1 MSDVLDLSFVKEYL
15 DKLDS
20 AREVLIKRSRELT
33 QMSKRVISYCLRGQM
48 DNAYEELTRLSKAYE
63 ELISALSDS
72 AELQHSQLLYS
83 VVAEYVEA
91 LTFFEVLRNG
101 KLPSVGEVKT
111 HVIPY
116 VLGLADLIGE
126 LKRYSLELVRLGKYD
141 ESMKYLKLSEGI
153 YESLTS
159 LTYPDVI
166 LPGLRRKLDIYRKV
180 IDDWKEFLLDLI
192 SRKELKDL
200 LRKHYGSV
208 NEL

>member
-1 MSDVLDLSFVKEYL
+1 MENVLDLSLVKEYL
-15 DKLDS
+15 DRLDS

-33 QMSKRVISYCLRGQM
+33 QSSKRVINYCLRGQL
-48 DNAYEELTRLSKAYE
+48 DNAYEELTKLSKAYE
-63 ELISALSDS
+63 DLVSILSGN
-72 AELQHSQLLYS
+72 AELQHSQLFYS
-83 VVAEYVEA
+83 VAAEYVEA
-91 LTFFEVLRNG
+91 LTLFEVLRSG
-101 KLPSVGEVKT
+101 RLPSISEVKT

-141 ESMKYLKLSEGI
+141 ESMKYLKLSESI
-153 YESLTS
+153 YESLAS

-192 SRKELKDL
+192 SRKELKEL
-200 LRKHYGSV
+200 LRKQSV
-208 NEL
+208 SINK